1 MLEVIVQEQSQVAE
15 ARRRA
20 AAAATAS
27 GFGETAAGRVALVA
41 TELASNL
48 IKHGGGG
55 RLLVD
60 AAGSHVDL
68 LALDAGAGIAD
79 IGRCLADGFSTAG
92 TAGNGLGAVRRL
104 AAPFSLVSWPG
115 RGTAVLARV
124 DDREAPPAQAGPLQP
139 ACLPGALAGV
149 VVPRPGETACGD
161 AWSVADAADSRTVF
175 VVDGLGHGMDAARA
189 ANEAVAQ
196 FQRSRHQSPDE
207 IVHAVHGAIRH
218 TRGAAVGVSRIHW
231 PSATI
236 SFAGVG
242 NIASS
247 FVPRAPGAAVRRM
260 VSHNGIVGHNARKIQ
275 AFDYPCGDGLLVMH
289 SDGIGTSWSLA
300 AYPGL
305 LQAEPLL
312 VAGVL
317 YRDFVRGRDDATV
330 VVVDTRR
337 PPEPGA

>member
-1 MLEVIVQEQSQVAE
+1 MFEVLVTEQSQVAE

-20 AAAATAS
+20 SAAATAA

-48 IKHGGGG
+48 VKHGGGG

-60 AAGSHVDL
+60 ATDHHADL
-68 LALDAGAGIAD
+68 LALDSGAGIAD
-79 IGRCLADGFSTAG
+79 LGRCLADGYSTAG
-92 TAGNGLGAVRRL
+92 TAGNGLGALQRL
-104 AAPFSLVSWPG
+104 AHPFAVVSWPG
-115 RGTAVLARV
+115 RGTAMLARV
-124 DDREAPPAQAGPLQP
+124 HDQQAVPALPAGY
-139 ACLPGALAGV
+139 AEVAPGALAGL

-161 AWSVADAADSRTVF
+161 AWSHADDAVGRTVF

-196 FQRSRHQSPDE
+196 FQRSRHQPPDE

-218 TRGAAVGVSRIHW
+218 TRGAAVGVARIHW
-231 PSATI
+231 ASATV

-242 NIASS
+242 NIAST
-247 FVPRAPGAAVRRM
+247 FVPQAPGQPVRRM

-289 SDGIGTSWSLA
+289 SDGIATSWNLA
-300 AYPGL
+300 TYPGL
-305 LQAEPLL
+305 LQAHPLL

-317 YRDFVRGRDDATV
+317 YRDFARGRDDATA
-330 VVVDTRR
+330 VVVDTR
-337 PPEPGA
+337 PPRGAVS

>member
-1 MLEVIVQEQSQVAE
+1 MLEVWVKEQSQIAE

-41 TELASNL
+41 TELATNL
-48 IKHGGGG
+48 LKHGQGG

-60 AAGSHVDL
+60 AAGSHVSL
-68 LALDAGAGIAD
+68 LALDTGAGIAD
-79 IGRCLADGFSTAG
+79 IGRSLADGYSTAG
-92 TAGNGLGAVRRL
+92 TAGNGLGALRRL
-104 AAPFSLVSWPG
+104 ADPFELVSWPG
-115 RGTAVLARV
+115 RGTVVLARV
-124 DDREAPPAQAGPLQP
+124 ADSESAPGPQAGAATPRDT
-139 ACLPGALAGV
+139 LAGV

-161 AWSVADAADSRTVF
+161 AWSCHEDAHARTVF

-196 FQRSRHQSPDE
+196 FQRSRHQPPED
-207 IVHAVHGAIRH
+207 IVQGVHGAIRH

-231 PSATI
+231 DSATV

-242 NIASS
+242 NIAST

-289 SDGIGTSWSLA
+289 SDGIATSWNLS

-305 LQAEPLL
+305 LQAHPML
-312 VAGVL
+312 VAAVL
-317 YRDFVRGRDDATV
+317 YRDFSRGRDDATV
-330 VVVDTRR
+330 VVADTRAPAQPR
-337 PPEPGA
+337 R